1 MKHSIL
7 TNIDD
12 QHKSVKTNNEN
23 VKDTYKFFKKPSD
36 EDDFEHEI
44 VEDILK
50 DEPYENK
57 KVETPM
63 LNLLSK
69 TLQQL
74 MRKSKK
80 KLMIFYN

>member
-1 MKHSIL
+1 MF
-7 TNIDD
+7 
-12 QHKSVKTNNEN
+12 Q
-23 VKDTYKFFKKPSD
+23 KPSD
-36 EDDFEHEI
+36 EDDLEHEI

-50 DEPYENK
+50 DEPYENE

-74 MRKSKK
+74 TSKSKK

>member
-63 LNLLSK
+63 LSLLPK

-74 MRKSKK
+74 TRKSKK

>member
-50 DEPYENK
+50 DEPYENE

-63 LNLLSK
+63 LSLLPK

-74 MRKSKK
+74 TRKSKK